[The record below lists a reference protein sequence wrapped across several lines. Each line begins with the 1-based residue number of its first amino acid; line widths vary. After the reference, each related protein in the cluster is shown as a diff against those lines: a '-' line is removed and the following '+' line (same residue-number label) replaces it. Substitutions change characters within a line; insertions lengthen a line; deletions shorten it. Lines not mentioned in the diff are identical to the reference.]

1 MNWILFAFLTVACWG
16 VYGVYLHKGQ
26 TEMADLAN
34 GRWKAFLFV
43 GFAYFLV
50 AVLAP
55 LAMLRLNGAS
65 TNFFG
70 YPAAGKTWSLIAGI
84 VGAVGAFGVLLAFGA
99 APQPKAAYVP
109 VVMSIIFAGA
119 PIVNAIVS
127 MIYHPPHGGA
137 AEIKWQFWAG
147 IVLAAVGGSMVALF
161 KPDSAPAKPPGKPAV
176 AAVTAADP
184 TASGTA
190 RP

>member
-16 VYGVYLHKGQ
+16 IYGVYLHKGQ

-34 GRWKAFLFV
+34 GRWKAFLYV
-43 GFAYFLV
+43 GIAYFLV
-50 AVLAP
+50 AVIAP
-55 LAMLRLNGAS
+55 LVMLRLNGAS
-65 TNFFG
+65 TNFLS

-127 MIYHPPHGGA
+127 MIYHPPHGGL

-147 IVLAAVGGSMVALF
+147 IVIAAAGASLVVLY
-161 KPDSAPAKPPGKPAV
+161 KPDAPAPSPAGKV
-176 AAVTAADP
+176 AAVTAP
-184 TASGTA
+184 TL
-190 RP
+190 RR